1 MGEKENRS
9 SGEGLFTVQCDFDDT
24 ITVSNVGEALLD
36 EFVPEQWRDFDAEY
50 LAGQFTVEESNRR
63 KFALIKASEKAI
75 HEFVSRTVEFRPG
88 FLQFVEYC
96 RKEHIGFVI
105 VSCGLDQ
112 YIDPSLRKM
121 DLLDL
126 ERYSGR
132 GLVTGDGI
140 AVDYVDPRRVRRN
153 EGFKVACLEYLK
165 QRGRPVIYIGDGR
178 SDVAPAIKADHV
190 IARDEL
196 LEHFDSRSIPH
207 FKFDTFYDVLQVVKG
222 LLVGR

>member
-1 MGEKENRS
+1 M
-9 SGEGLFTVQCDFDDT
+9 FTVQCDFDDT

-75 HEFVSRTVEFRPG
+75 HEFVIRTVAFRPG
-88 FLQFVEYC
+88 FLQFVEDC

-140 AVDYVDPRRVRRN
+140 AVDYVDPRRVR
-153 EGFKVACLEYLK
+153 
-165 QRGRPVIYIGDGR
+165 
-178 SDVAPAIKADHV
+178 
-190 IARDEL
+190 
-196 LEHFDSRSIPH
+196 
-207 FKFDTFYDVLQVVKG
+207 
-222 LLVGR
+222 

>member
-1 MGEKENRS
+1 M
-9 SGEGLFTVQCDFDDT
+9 FTVQCDFDDT

-36 EFVPEQWRDFDAEY
+36 EFVPEQWRDLDSEY

-112 YIDPSLRKM
+112 YMTLVFAKWIYLTWRDIRVEVSLPEMGSR
-121 DLLDL
+121 LTT
-126 ERYSGR
+126 SSHG
-132 GLVTGDGI
+132 
-140 AVDYVDPRRVRRN
+140 
-153 EGFKVACLEYLK
+153 
-165 QRGRPVIYIGDGR
+165 
-178 SDVAPAIKADHV
+178 
-190 IARDEL
+190 EL
-196 LEHFDSRSIPH
+196 GEMRDSRLPASSI
-207 FKFDTFYDVLQVVKG
+207 
-222 LLVGR
+222 